1 MMSQIR
7 PPPPFYKLTI
17 FGQIPKIIGTF
28 LLTDSQAPSSQV
40 GDISID
46 VLCLQEVEIPANVAS
61 EILNIDGYNLE
72 LETNSV
78 KSRTCVYIANKI
90 KYKRKSNLEGI
101 DSNIVIIDFEGG
113 GDVSRLLK

>member
-17 FGQIPKIIGTF
+17 FGQIPKLATEKIGAF
-28 LLTDSQAPSSQV
+28 LLTESQTPSSQV

-72 LETNSV
+72 LETNSH
-78 KSRTCVYIANKI
+78 T
-90 KYKRKSNLEGI
+90 
-101 DSNIVIIDFEGG
+101 F
-113 GDVSRLLK
+113 